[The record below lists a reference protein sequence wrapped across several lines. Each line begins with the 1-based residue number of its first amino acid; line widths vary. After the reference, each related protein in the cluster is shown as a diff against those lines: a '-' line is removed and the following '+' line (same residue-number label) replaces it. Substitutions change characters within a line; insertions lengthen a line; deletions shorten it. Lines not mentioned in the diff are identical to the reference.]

1 MKLPPNAT
9 LWKATPAIALLAA
22 AAILGV
28 GLLIGLFADNA
39 YQMQKRREI
48 GVQGQI
54 LASTLTAALSFQDR
68 DAAQEYVDALQLNP
82 EVRVAAA
89 YDLKGSLFVSYT
101 RSPDFRVPA
110 TAPTPGE
117 SHGAGTIA
125 VATPVIERGMTIGTV
140 FVEAVTEPLHR
151 RLTRFASIAL
161 LMAMFAL
168 ILVMLSIAQRALAR
182 AHADLAAQAAMLATA
197 NETLRHQIEEREK
210 AEATLRQ
217 TQKIEAI
224 GQLTGGVAHDF
235 NNILQVVLGGLDILR
250 RRGAKWPLPD
260 ESRSDFQRYID
271 EISAASRRGAEL
283 TRQLL
288 AFARRQP
295 LEPKDTDIN
304 RLVQGMSGLLR
315 RTLGEQIEIETVLA
329 GGLWR
334 TQCDANQLENA
345 LLNLAVNARDA
356 MPGGGRLTIE
366 TANAHLDEDYAR
378 WHQDVTPGQ
387 YLMIA
392 VSDTGSGMTPEVL
405 AHVFEPFFTTKEVG
419 RGTGLGLSQVYGFLK
434 QSGGHVAI
442 YSELDQ
448 GTTVK
453 LYLPRAISVA
463 ESPLP
468 APVAPRHSARPPSET
483 VLVVE
488 DDESVLGLAVAT
500 LGDLGYRVL
509 QARDGLEALRQL
521 EAHPGIDLL
530 FTDVGLPGGMNGRQL
545 ADRVLQAR
553 PAIKVLFTSGYT
565 RNAIVHGGR
574 LDEGVALLSKPFT
587 ADALAE
593 KIRQMLDA
601 LADPARP

>member
-1 MKLPPNAT
+1 MKLPAHAT
-9 LWKATPAIALLAA
+9 LWKATPAIALLTA

-28 GLLIGLFADNA
+28 GLAIGLFADHA
-39 YQMQKRREI
+39 YQAQKRREI

-68 DAAQEYVDALQLNP
+68 DAAQEYVDALQQNP
-82 EVRVAAA
+82 EVQAVAA
-89 YDLKGSLFVSYT
+89 YDIKGALFASYV
-101 RSPDFRVPA
+101 RSSQFWVPA
-110 TAPTPGE
+110 SAPAAGE
-117 SHGAGTIA
+117 MRESGTVA
-125 VATPVIERGMTIGTV
+125 VATPVIERGLAIGTV
-140 FVEAVTEPLHR
+140 FVEAETEPLDR
-151 RLTRFASIAL
+151 RLARFASIAL

-168 ILVMLSIAQRALAR
+168 ILGLLGIAQRTLAR
-182 AHADLAAQAAMLATA
+182 ANADLAAHAAMLNIA
-197 NETLRHQIEEREK
+197 NETLRQQIAEREK
-210 AEATLRQ
+210 AEEALRH

-235 NNILQVVLGGLDILR
+235 NNILQVVLGGLGVLR
-250 RRGAKWPLPD
+250 RRAGKWPIPD
-260 ESRSDFQRYID
+260 AARADFERYLD
-271 EISAASRRGAEL
+271 EIVAASQRGADL

-304 RLVQGMSGLLR
+304 KLVQGMSGLMQPA
-315 RTLGEQIEIETVLA
+315 LGEQVEIETVLA

-334 TQCDANQLENA
+334 TQCDTNQLENA

-356 MPGGGRLTIE
+356 MPNGGHLTIE
-366 TANAHLDEDYAR
+366 TANAHLDEEYAR
-378 WHQDVTPGQ
+378 WHQDVAPGQ
-387 YLMIA
+387 YVMIA
-392 VSDTGSGMTPEVL
+392 VTDTGAGMPQDVL

-442 YSELDQ
+442 YSEVGL

-453 LYLPRAISVA
+453 LYLPRCWPAA
-463 ESPLP
+463 EPAPPLP
-468 APVAPRHSARPPSET
+468 TQEPREAARAATET

-488 DDESVLGLAVAT
+488 DDESVLELAIAT
-500 LGDLGYRVL
+500 LGDLGYRVVP
-509 QARDGLEALRQL
+509 ARDGAEALRQL
-521 EAHPGIDLL
+521 AAHPAIELL

-545 ADRVLQAR
+545 ADRAREAR
-553 PAIKVLFTSGYT
+553 PDLKVLFTSGYT

-574 LDEGVALLSKPFT
+574 LDEGVALIGKPFT

-593 KIRQMLDA
+593 KIRQVLDT
-601 LADPARP
+601 